1 MAPRR
6 SWLVLLLDALLASC
20 GRLVTVVTPCVSKG
34 SSSRHLM
41 APGMVVFLTG
51 TVPTLL
57 FVEGFLILRAAVV
70 DCATMDSCRNQRPV
84 DESFSRFGTHADH
97 RDGR

>member
-41 APGMVVFLTG
+41 APGVVVFLTG

-57 FVEGFLILRAAVV
+57 FVEEFLDPARSSRGLRHDGFL
-70 DCATMDSCRNQRPV
+70 P
-84 DESFSRFGTHADH
+84 
-97 RDGR
+97 